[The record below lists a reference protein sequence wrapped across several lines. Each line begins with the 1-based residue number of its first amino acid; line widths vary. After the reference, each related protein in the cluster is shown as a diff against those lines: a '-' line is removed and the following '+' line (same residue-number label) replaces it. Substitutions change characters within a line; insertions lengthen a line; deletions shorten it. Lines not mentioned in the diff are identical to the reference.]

1 MLGVYGDVPLLGR
14 MEHRVATMPGVRQ
27 PYLVHTGR
35 ERGESMTDLRKLHTN
50 GSSTVV
56 SLSNTAR
63 NELGVESGD
72 YVKVLVRDGEVIL
85 RSVEGL

>member
-14 MEHRVATMPGVRQ
+14 MEHRVETMPGVRFTH
-27 PYLVHTGR
+27 LVHTGR
-35 ERGESMTDLRKLHTN
+35 ERRESMTDLRKLHTN

-56 SLSNTAR
+56 SLSN
-63 NELGVESGD
+63 
-72 YVKVLVRDGEVIL
+72 DGEVIL